1 MSRCA
6 DAVMAIVFAPSCA
19 ACRGPLDTPS
29 RGAVCQVCWAAI
41 RPLTEP
47 LCQTC
52 GDSLPSWRLD
62 GAFTRQCLR
71 CRRLPRV
78 LTRARAI
85 GPYEGALRDILHA
98 LKYGGRRSVA
108 RPLARLM
115 AETGA
120 SVLEGADFVVPV
132 PLHVVRR
139 YQRGFNQARELA
151 RHVGTPVLDAL
162 RRTRPTA
169 TQTDLP
175 EAERHLNVRDAFAVT
190 RGARPSLR
198 DAVVVVIDDVS
209 TTGATLDACACV
221 LLDTGAREVRGLTAA
236 RAASRLP

>member
-1 MSRCA
+1 MPSGSTSPTTHRATRPRAPRIGAPRVTTVGTVAIMSRCA
-6 DAVMAIVFAPSCA
+6 DAVMAIVFAPACA

-85 GPYEGALRDILHA
+85 GSYEGALRDILHA

-108 RPLARLM
+108 PARALDGRNGRQCSRGPTSSSLCRCMSFAGISADSTRRGSSHVTSGRRCSTRCDGRARPRC
-115 AETGA
+115 
-120 SVLEGADFVVPV
+120 
-132 PLHVVRR
+132 
-139 YQRGFNQARELA
+139 
-151 RHVGTPVLDAL
+151 
-162 RRTRPTA
+162 RPTCRRQSA
-169 TQTDLP
+169 T
-175 EAERHLNVRDAFAVT
+175 
-190 RGARPSLR
+190 
-198 DAVVVVIDDVS
+198 
-209 TTGATLDACACV
+209 
-221 LLDTGAREVRGLTAA
+221 
-236 RAASRLP
+236 